1 MTRGTAA
8 TAVLTIAALA
18 APFLFPWAY
27 AAVLAFAL
35 ALAEPLAGIA
45 CGIIADALYYAPGT
59 AHAPLGTA
67 LGFAGTLTAYLV
79 RRFVK
84 ARIIGG

>member
-1 MTRGTAA
+1 MTI
-8 TAVLTIAALA
+8 V
-18 APFLFPWAY
+18 Y
-27 AAVLAFAL
+27 AA
-35 ALAEPLAGIA
+35 IA

>member
-1 MTRGTAA
+1 MTRGRVVS
-8 TAVLTIAALA
+8 AVLAFCALA

-27 AAVLAFAL
+27 AALLAFLL

-45 CGIIADALYYAPGT
+45 CGIIADALYYAPG
-59 AHAPLGTA
+59 ASHVPYGTL
-67 LGFAGTLTAYLV
+67 LGFAGSLIAYLV

-84 ARIIGG
+84 TRIIGG